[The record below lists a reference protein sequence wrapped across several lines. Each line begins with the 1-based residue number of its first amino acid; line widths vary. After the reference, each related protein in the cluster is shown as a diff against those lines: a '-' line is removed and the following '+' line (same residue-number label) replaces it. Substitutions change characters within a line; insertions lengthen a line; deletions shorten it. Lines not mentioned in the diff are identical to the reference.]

1 MKFVNPIEVLLTD
14 PRRKKPHPAG
24 VVLKPR
30 GMVRMGD
37 PPAPVIP
44 EVDPN
49 TVFIAADTLLH
60 AEETARELGLKT
72 GEWRALVNHED
83 LRWYHPGRGARVIEA
98 GCGSGLAEQIHTEL
112 D

>member
-24 VVLKPR
+24 VELKPR

-37 PPAPVIP
+37 PTPAVP

-60 AEETARELGLKT
+60 AEETARELGLKP
-72 GEWRALVNHED
+72 GEWRALLNAED
-83 LRWYHPGRGARVIEA
+83 LHWYHPGHGAKIIEA
-98 GCGSGLAEQIHTEL
+98 GCAAGLSKQIHE
-112 D
+112 DCD